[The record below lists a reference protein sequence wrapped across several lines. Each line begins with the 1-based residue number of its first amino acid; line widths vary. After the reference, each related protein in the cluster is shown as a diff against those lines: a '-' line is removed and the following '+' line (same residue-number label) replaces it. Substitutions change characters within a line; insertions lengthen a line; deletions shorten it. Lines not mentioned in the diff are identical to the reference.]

1 MSDERCET
9 CRFLEKSDRNEDNGK
24 CRRFPPVLN
33 PVVVEM
39 RRARLHAGEEGGEER
54 DDIEFGCEEMDRPY
68 LYNQPQTWTDGWCG
82 EWQAKRTPLPVVEEN
97 PVLGMSILD
106 ALGNSRGIR
115 AVWQGMR
122 RAAGDP
128 EDFDCTVADLVR
140 MSDDEVVSLPGVGE
154 VALLDALRA
163 LAKHGLKL
171 KGD

>member
-1 MSDERCET
+1 MSDERCGT
-9 CRFLEKSDRNEDNGK
+9 CRFWDADGGSETGECHR
-24 CRRFPPVLN
+24 
-33 PVVVEM
+33 
-39 RRARLHAGEEGGEER
+39 HAPSAIAVPHDSPANVAHGALWPDTYVG
-54 DDIEFGCEEMDRPY
+54 D
-68 LYNQPQTWTDGWCG
+68 WCG

-97 PVLGMSILD
+97 PVLGTSILD

-140 MSDDEVVSLPGVGE
+140 MSDDEVVSLPGVGK

-171 KGD
+171 KGGE